1 MITAS
6 KIDQRPQVRRRI
18 DKLKLPLNRPSI
30 LDPSLDSDPW
40 IDYCPRANKLIL
52 FLQNHPIAIIAG
64 SSLDF
69 FALSMRLNQLR
80 HRWPR
85 Q

>member
-40 IDYCPRANKLIL
+40 IDYSPRANKCRASVG
-52 FLQNHPIAIIAG
+52 IARCP
-64 SSLDF
+64 
-69 FALSMRLNQLR
+69 MRSTW
-80 HRWPR
+80 WPA
-85 Q
+85 